1 MAASEWLSPYLA
13 RYRQDAEYLV
23 ERLLLDINE
32 QIVERMQSRGL
43 RRSELAGR
51 MGVSRAFVTQ
61 LLRGN
66 PNITLRTL
74 VKLTNALDLALD
86 VRLAPKHLRLL
97 RAACAHEFPRRPL
110 LVGAPQGRPQPDE
123 SAIAA

>member
-13 RYRQDAEYLV
+13 RYRHDVDYVL

-43 RRSELAGR
+43 RRSELASR

-66 PNITLRTL
+66 PNITLKTL
-74 VKLTNALDLALD
+74 VKFTQALNLALD
-86 VRLAPKHLRLL
+86 IRLTPQHLRIL
-97 RAACAHEFPRRPL
+97 RAAYGHEFPRQAAVTP
-110 LVGAPQGRPQPDE
+110 AAQGRPKPDE